1 MEKFPKPITK
11 GCVKKIFEQM
21 NYSIYR
27 LNEKEDNYTNCIFT
41 FIKYENKKIPVAIIN
56 NTKEYKDKLNVSIN
70 NENKIIELS
79 HTKYKSKKYGITI
92 IEITEN
98 KNNKKLNFIEIDE
111 GIYNEELL
119 QMNYSEESIYIIQ
132 YKKKENLITN
142 GLIKNIDNFE
152 MRYSGNILQDK
163 KGSPIFNLS
172 NNKLI
177 GIHENVSTYYNKGI
191 FLKDIIN
198 KFINKYKYKSIRYKY
213 NNIINNEIDID
224 LKIEKENINKKIYFL
239 DNYEED
245 EHFHDNLK
253 ELNEYNTE
261 LYINNQKSKY
271 EKYIIPEKEVEYK
284 IKLKFNTLLKDCS
297 YMFYNCININ
307 KIDFIYFNTKNV
319 EDMKYMFNGCTFKNI
334 NLSGY

>member
-1 MEKFPKPITK
+1 
-11 GCVKKIFEQM
+11 M

-79 HTKYKSKKYGITI
+79 DTKYKSKKYGITI

-132 YKKKENLITN
+132 YNKKENLITN

-191 FLKDIIN
+191 FLKCIIN
-198 KFINKYKYKSIRYKY
+198 KFISRYKYKYKSIIYKY
-213 NNIINNEIDID
+213 NN
-224 LKIEKENINKKIYFL
+224 NIF
-239 DNYEED
+239 
-245 EHFHDNLK
+245 
-253 ELNEYNTE
+253 
-261 LYINNQKSKY
+261 S
-271 EKYIIPEKEVEYK
+271 
-284 IKLKFNTLLKDCS
+284 
-297 YMFYNCININ
+297 
-307 KIDFIYFNTKNV
+307 
-319 EDMKYMFNGCTFKNI
+319 
-334 NLSGY
+334 

>member
-79 HTKYKSKKYGITI
+79 DTEYKSKKYGITI

-119 QMNYSEESIYIIQ
+119 QMNYNEESIYIIQ

-198 KFINKYKYKSIRYKY
+198 KFINKYKYKYKYKPIRYKY
-213 NNIINNEIDID
+213 III
-224 LKIEKENINKKIYFL
+224 
-239 DNYEED
+239 
-245 EHFHDNLK
+245 
-253 ELNEYNTE
+253 
-261 LYINNQKSKY
+261 
-271 EKYIIPEKEVEYK
+271 
-284 IKLKFNTLLKDCS
+284 
-297 YMFYNCININ
+297 
-307 KIDFIYFNTKNV
+307 
-319 EDMKYMFNGCTFKNI
+319 
-334 NLSGY
+334 